1 MWRLGEYSSGLDPAD
16 VDDHCDRPLGPSP
29 DLLAVPCAACPG
41 DSLVRDQM
49 RAAVACQHVALSA
62 FPSLLD
68 KPLVAGRRVAPV
80 ADTLPPYF
88 PVGQVA
94 LAVAPACGHSVGSG
108 RSGSSCSVGP
118 AAVPPPGP
126 ASLRPV
132 PAGRSW
138 RSGASPGSCSGVLG
152 A

>member
-1 MWRLGEYSSGLDPAD
+1 
-16 VDDHCDRPLGPSP
+16 
-29 DLLAVPCAACPG
+29 
-41 DSLVRDQM
+41 M

-152 A
+152 AFELCAYQLKVSRLPDAIVWPTRTRSLCTASLCHHGRICRCISN